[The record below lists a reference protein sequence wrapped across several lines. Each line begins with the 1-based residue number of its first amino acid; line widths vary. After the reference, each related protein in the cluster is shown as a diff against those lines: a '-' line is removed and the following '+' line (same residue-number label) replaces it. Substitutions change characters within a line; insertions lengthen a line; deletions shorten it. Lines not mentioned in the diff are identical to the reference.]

1 MASSK
6 VSDGSKHRPGPD
18 TARPGLLVDPVNPD
32 VTVGQMRDVFAA
44 NGQFFDRGGPVRII
58 IDPTDGGAIA
68 SRQNPDAIVLAAH
81 RLARPYKLLIKPR
94 GKRLTEDACLPKS
107 IAAMY
112 LRAESDQPE
121 LYPQALK

>member
-1 MASSK
+1 
-6 VSDGSKHRPGPD
+6 
-18 TARPGLLVDPVNPD
+18 
-32 VTVGQMRDVFAA
+32 MRDVFAA